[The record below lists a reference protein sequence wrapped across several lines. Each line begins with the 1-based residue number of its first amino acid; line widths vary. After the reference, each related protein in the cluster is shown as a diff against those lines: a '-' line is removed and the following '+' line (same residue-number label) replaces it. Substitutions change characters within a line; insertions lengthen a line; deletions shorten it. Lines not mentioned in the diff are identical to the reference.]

1 MAIVIDAPVAIAWCL
16 RDRPGTPDADATIG
30 QGALKGIIVPDLVW
44 HEARNTLLV
53 GERKG
58 RIDVG
63 IMNDHMADVRMLS
76 IEMDADHAD

>member
-1 MAIVIDAPVAIAWCL
+1 MAIVIDASAAIAWCL
-16 RDRPGTPDADATIG
+16 RDRPGTPDADATIEH
-30 QGALKGIIVPDLVW
+30 GAVEGIIVPDLFW
-44 HEARNTLLV
+44 HEARSTLLV

-76 IEMDADHAD
+76 IEADADHAD